1 MKKILLIFIAFPFI
15 LAAQTDTTLNENKVI
30 TSVNE
35 QGIDALFVKYENIL
49 KSKNGV
55 EGWRVQLLFKAKQK
69 EITQLKIDFI
79 KLYPEIPTY
88 LEYEAPYYRV
98 LVGNFRTKLE
108 AIKIKHQISKNFPGA
123 YPVPEIIN
131 FYQLKN

>member
-1 MKKILLIFIAFPFI
+1 MKKILFIFIALPFI
-15 LAAQTDTTLNENKVI
+15 LVAQTDTTFNENKEI

-35 QGIDALFVKYENIL
+35 QGIDALVYKYENIL
-49 KSKNGV
+49 KAKNGV

-69 EITQLKIDFI
+69 EIMQLKIDFI
-79 KLYPEIPTY
+79 NLYPEIPAY
-88 LEYEAPYYRV
+88 LEYDAPYYRV
-98 LVGNFRTKLE
+98 RVGNFRTKLE

-131 FYQLKN
+131 FSQLKN

>member
-35 QGIDALFVKYENIL
+35 EGIDELFVKYENIL

-131 FYQLKN
+131 FSQLKN

>member
-123 YPVPEIIN
+123 YPVPQIIN
-131 FYQLKN
+131 FSQLKN

>member
-1 MKKILLIFIAFPFI
+1 MLIFVAIPFI
-15 LAAQTDTTLNENKVI
+15 LAAQTDTTLNKNNEI

-35 QGIDALFVKYENIL
+35 QAIDALVHKYENIL

-69 EITQLKIDFI
+69 EIMQLKIDFI
-79 KLYPEIPTY
+79 NLYPEIPAY
-88 LEYEAPYYRV
+88 LEYDAPYYRV
-98 LVGNFRTKLE
+98 RVGNFRTKLE
-108 AIKIKHQISKNFPGA
+108 AIKIKHQISKKFPGA

-131 FYQLKN
+131 FFQLKN